1 MIFLKKEQ
9 NSKCVILLL
18 SNNNFDFSG
27 MQPAK
32 SQSARVMNKIKE
44 QLNRS
49 FQDQLELRFA

>member
-1 MIFLKKEQ
+1 MRYP
-9 NSKCVILLL
+9 SSC
-18 SNNNFDFSG
+18 NNNFNFSG

-32 SQSARVMNKIKE
+32 SQSAKVMNKIKE